1 MTTVKWNA
9 VRGEVSRYLQELIQI
24 DTTNPPGNEIEAAEY
39 LAGIL
44 RDADYTPIVL
54 ESKPKRGTL
63 VARLTGTGEK
73 APLLLMSHIDVVP
86 AESEH
91 WTHPPFG
98 GEIHDDMIWGRGA
111 LDMKGTV
118 ASMLTLM
125 LLFKRRQVDGGA
137 PLKRDLIFMA
147 AADEERGG
155 TLGAGWM
162 VDNHPDL
169 IRAEY
174 AINEGGGRGMK
185 FGDSLYYTCQ
195 TAEKGYSRFTLTA
208 TGEPG
213 HGSVPRNDNAVVRL
227 SETVSRIGRATLPT
241 HITDTVRTF
250 ITTIADDQPEE
261 LRTGMTALLQPE
273 RAATVLPELDLP
285 PEYRRLLFA
294 ITRNTATPTVLDA
307 GSKVNVIPSSATAR
321 VDGRILP
328 GFDQNSF
335 YAEVETLLGDNV
347 TLDFVDWG
355 PPLESPQA
363 SPLYDAIE
371 AVMGKHEP
379 EARLVPAMITG
390 GTDAKHVSRL
400 GTKIYGFTPSRWNDG
415 ERMLDLIHSH
425 DERISIDTLLFRTQV
440 LYEVIDRFART

>member
-1 MTTVKWNA
+1 MTPINWNA
-9 VRGEVSRYLQELIQI
+9 VRDDVSRYLQELIQI

-44 RDADYTPIVL
+44 RDAGYAPIVL
-54 ESKPKRGTL
+54 ESEPKRGTL
-63 VARLTGTGEK
+63 VARLTGSGEK
-73 APLLLMSHIDVVP
+73 APLLLMSHTDVVP

-91 WTHPPFG
+91 WTHSPFG
-98 GEIHDDMIWGRGA
+98 GEIHDDMIWGRGT

-125 LLFKRRQVDGGA
+125 LLFKRRQEKGGA

-174 AINEGGGRGMK
+174 AINEGGGRAMK
-185 FGDSLYYTCQ
+185 FGDALYYTCQ

-213 HGSVPRNDNAVVRL
+213 HGSIPRDDNAVVRL
-227 SETVSRIGRATLPT
+227 TETVSRIGRATLPT

-250 ITTIADDQPEE
+250 ITTIADDQPDD
-261 LRTGMTALLQPE
+261 LRTGMMALLQPE
-273 RAATVLPELDLP
+273 RAATVLPELDLS
-285 PEYRRLLFA
+285 PEHRRLLFA

-307 GSKVNVIPSSATAR
+307 GSKINVIPSSAAAR
-321 VDGRILP
+321 VDGRLLP
-328 GFDQNSF
+328 GFDQDSF
-335 YAEVETLLGDNV
+335 YAEVEPLLSDKV
-347 TLDFVDWG
+347 TLDFIDWG

-363 SPLYDAIE
+363 SPLYDTVE
-371 AVMGKHEP
+371 AVVAEYEP
-379 EARLVPAMITG
+379 EATLVPAMITG
-390 GTDAKHVSRL
+390 GTDAKHVTRL
-400 GTKIYGFTPSRWNDG
+400 GTKIYGFTPSRWSDDEG
-415 ERMLDLIHSH
+415 MLDLAHSH
-425 DERISIDTLLFRTQV
+425 DERISVENLLFRTQM
-440 LYEVIDRFART
+440 LYDVVDRFART